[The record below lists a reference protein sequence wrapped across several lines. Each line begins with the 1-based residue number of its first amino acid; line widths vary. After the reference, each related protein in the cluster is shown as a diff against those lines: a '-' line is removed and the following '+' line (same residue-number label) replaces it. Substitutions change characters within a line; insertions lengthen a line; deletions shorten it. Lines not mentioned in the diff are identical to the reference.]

1 MAEVLMV
8 AGKPETVFNA
18 CDFEYLVEK
27 HMGFEA
33 AKYFREY
40 AERADKELQT
50 AKTETDLGSYEAS
63 LESNTRAKQDI
74 QDSVQAITELL
85 NAPRTNRVKI
95 AKHIQEIG
103 KTISNQI

>member
-1 MAEVLMV
+1 MV
-8 AGKPETVFNA
+8 AGKPETIFTA
-18 CDFEYLVEK
+18 RDFEYLVEK

-40 AERADKELQT
+40 AEQADEELQT

-63 LESNTRAKQDI
+63 LESNTRAFQEI
-74 QDSVQAITELL
+74 QESVQAITEIL

-95 AKHIQEIG
+95 AHHIREIG